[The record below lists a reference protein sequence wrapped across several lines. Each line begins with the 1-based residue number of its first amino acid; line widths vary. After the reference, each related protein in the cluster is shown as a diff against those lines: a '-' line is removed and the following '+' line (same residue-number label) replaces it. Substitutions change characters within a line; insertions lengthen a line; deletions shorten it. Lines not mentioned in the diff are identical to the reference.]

1 MREGTP
7 QKLEPM
13 LPSERKIVHLVLAES
28 RGRAHR
34 IRRRRARAARCHL
47 PPLSDSSTDTIAAI
61 ATPPGKGAIAI
72 VRVSGPAVPEL
83 AQRYVR
89 TTSRLRA
96 RAATPATVLDERG
109 DVLDHALAILFPAP
123 HSYTGEA
130 MLELQLHG
138 SPVVA
143 REVVRALLAGGARL
157 AQPGEFTRRAF
168 LNAKMDLHAAS
179 AVADVI
185 DAETRAAARAA
196 LANLG
201 GGLADEV
208 RALRERLWRSWSRNS
223 PARSTF
229 PTRFRSPIGARSN
242 GESRR
247 SPPRSNALRRDGELG
262 RIVREGVHVA
272 IVGPPNAGKS
282 SLLNALLGME
292 RAIVSEIPGTTRD
305 TIEETIVVDGV
316 PVRLVDTAG
325 IRAHADRLEAAGIER
340 ARKALAGG
348 AIALVVVDGSLPLGA
363 DARSVL
369 EATREHDRILFFNK
383 SDLGTRGAD
392 EAAGA
397 GAIVGSVRREET
409 LVELRRAIAGGGME
423 RRAPRPVAPAPGR
436 PARVRSRQRR
446 PRRARRRERV
456 ATPRRPHRRRRHRAA
471 ACIFGA
477 RACKRAGRRRRDRRR
492 NLRSL
497 LHRKIRRFGMPRALR
512 TLAALAILVL
522 PVAAQARNGSRFGV
536 TIVCCV
542 VNSNG
547 NNTTNGINV
556 VLLQHERLTGHRGRF
571 PRELRRPQVHA
582 ARQGH
587 VYARLAD
594 QPQPHQRPDGRDLER
609 PDSRKLA
616 KSTRVYLE
624 NGRSYLMKSSAV
636 HVLTRNWWM
645 VLIRGIAAV
654 VFGILACCWPGA
666 TIVGDRDPL
675 RRLRVGR
682 RHLRDPHDVP
692 RGRNASAL
700 VAILLEGI
708 VGIVD
713 RGDHVVRRSDYAAGA
728 LS

>member
-1 MREGTP
+1 M
-7 QKLEPM
+7 
-13 LPSERKIVHLVLAES
+13 
-28 RGRAHR
+28 
-34 IRRRRARAARCHL
+34 
-47 PPLSDSSTDTIAAI
+47 SDSSTDTIAAI

-208 RALRERLWRSWSRNS
+208 RAARTALAVVVEELAGAIDFPDEVPEPDRRAVERRIAPVAAALER
-223 PARSTF
+223 
-229 PTRFRSPIGARSN
+229 
-242 GESRR
+242 
-247 SPPRSNALRRDGELG
+247 LRRDGELG

-383 SDLGTRGAD
+383 SDLGTRGAA

-409 LVELRRAIAGGGME
+409 LVELRRAIAAAGWKGE
-423 RRAPRPVAPAPGR
+423 RLDLSRPHLVALHEFEAVNG
-436 PARVRSRQRR
+436 ALEALGAASASLRR
-446 PRRARRRERV
+446 DDPIDVV
-456 ATPRRPHRRRRHRAA
+456 ATELQRA
-471 ACIFGA
+471 F
-477 RACKRAGRRRRDRRR
+477 
-492 NLRSL
+492 S
-497 LHRKIRRFGMPRALR
+497 ALGH
-512 TLAALAILVL
+512 VSEQ
-522 PVAAQARNGSRFGV
+522 VAA
-536 TIVCCV
+536 
-542 VNSNG
+542 
-547 NNTTNGINV
+547 
-556 VLLQHERLTGHRGRF
+556 E
-571 PRELRRPQVHA
+571 E
-582 ARQGH
+582 
-587 VYARLAD
+587 
-594 QPQPHQRPDGRDLER
+594 
-609 PDSRKLA
+609 
-616 KSTRVYLE
+616 
-624 NGRSYLMKSSAV
+624 
-636 HVLTRNWWM
+636 
-645 VLIRGIAAV
+645 
-654 VFGILACCWPGA
+654 
-666 TIVGDRDPL
+666 
-675 RRLRVGR
+675 
-682 RHLRDPHDVP
+682 
-692 RGRNASAL
+692 
-700 VAILLEGI
+700 
-708 VGIVD
+708 IVD
-713 RGDHVVRRSDYAAGA
+713 GIFARFCIGK
-728 LS
+728 